1 METRF
6 MRKLPTFVKNEDSKS
21 DLTENQLRSMASG
34 VDASYRPHILAC
46 GAGGSGKTVIMLD
59 RASK

>member
-1 METRF
+1 